1 MSKIV
6 YRIGGSTS
14 VVEAAAIK
22 NVEDLAYAM
31 GFLANHRLYKMS
43 KTGGVT
49 VENAEA
55 VATAFIGAAQR
66 FADEV
71 LGRLE
76 PEEMAGTISDLG
88 LGKVIN
94 PYAFVN

>member
-6 YRIGGSTS
+6 YRINSSTS

-43 KTGGVT
+43 KHGGVT
-49 VENAEA
+49 VEKAEE

-71 LGRLE
+71 LGRLD
-76 PEEMAGTISDLG
+76 PEEMTGTISDLG
-88 LGKVIN
+88 LGKVVN
-94 PYAFVN
+94 PYDFID